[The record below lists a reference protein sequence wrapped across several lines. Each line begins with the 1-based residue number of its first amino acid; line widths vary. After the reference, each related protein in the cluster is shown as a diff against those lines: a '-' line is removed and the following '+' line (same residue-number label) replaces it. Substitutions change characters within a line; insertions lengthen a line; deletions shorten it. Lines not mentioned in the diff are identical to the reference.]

1 MIQQPPAMRIKSRWF
16 SGDGAPVQK
25 SAAEHGSAMAFI
37 VWRVAVQM
45 LKRMRAADFDIEAGA
60 PYFDFV
66 REVLVFLVVV
76 ADRIAYERLVSS
88 RPPEPPGQPGQP
100 EPREQFVVAL
110 VRHVARHLQENAD
123 DLLGPPPPGEP
134 GHGERFIDLFNEL
147 AGHYAEFGAAP
158 GPTAPAAGFQPDFAF
173 VRYLGVRLEPALPEH
188 HRRWV
193 LDQVMAI
200 EAPEA
205 LEIVQRSM
213 RELFDPAPPPRRAG
227 GGRRG
232 TLTGD

>member
-1 MIQQPPAMRIKSRWF
+1 MTPQPPAMRIKSRWF

-25 SAAEHGSAMAFI
+25 SAAEQGSAMAFI

-45 LKRMRAADFDIEAGA
+45 LKRMRAAGFDIDAGA
-60 PYFDFV
+60 PYFAFV
-66 REVLVFLVVV
+66 REVLVFLASV
-76 ADRIAYERLVSS
+76 ADRIAYRRLAA
-88 RPPEPPGQPGQP
+88 EQ
-100 EPREQFVVAL
+100 REAFVVAL

-123 DLLGPPPPGEP
+123 DLLGPPPPGEA
-134 GHGERFIDLFNEL
+134 GHGNRFIDLFNEL

-158 GPTAPAAGFQPDFAF
+158 GQREAGDATDAGFEPDFAF
-173 VRYLGVRLEPALPEH
+173 VRYLGTRLEPALPEH
-188 HRRWV
+188 DRRWV

-205 LEIVQRSM
+205 LDIVQRSM
-213 RELFDPAPPPRRAG
+213 RDLFDPAPPRRRE